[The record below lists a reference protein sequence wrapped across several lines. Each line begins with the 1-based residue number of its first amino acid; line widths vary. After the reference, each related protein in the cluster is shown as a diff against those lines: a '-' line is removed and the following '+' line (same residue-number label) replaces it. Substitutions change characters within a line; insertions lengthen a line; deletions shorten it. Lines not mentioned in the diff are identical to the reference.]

1 IGLQYFLLLKSHA
14 LEQRVRARIEHL
26 KKSRVIHNSCR
37 IAVSPL
43 HLYLFPILLHL
54 VRPRATASR
63 GVYLT
68 PSRLTK
74 SFFLRPG
81 TFTLS
86 SCRSSM
92 ASSTLH
98 PSNRFSRTRLPSSS
112 CSISNPP
119 SPAPNPKPASSHP
132 PPAPS
137 SPPIVAPN
145 FSTFPH
151 SPPPFPPPLI
161 LQFLLSNSSPN
172 SSPGKTPTPPAS
184 STGAPPARTPSTPP
198 SSSSF

>member
-1 IGLQYFLLLKSHA
+1 MLHAKAAVPPLHDLRLHRHHIPKTRRHKKSRARLHHRNSRQPVGLQYFLLLKSHA

-26 KKSRVIHNSCR
+26 EKPRVVHNSRR

-81 TFTLS
+81 TSTLS

-98 PSNRFSRTRLPSSS
+98 PSNRSSRTRLPSSS

-119 SPAPNPKPASSHP
+119 SPAPNPKPASSQP

-145 FSTFPH
+145 FS
-151 SPPPFPPPLI
+151 
-161 LQFLLSNSSPN
+161 
-172 SSPGKTPTPPAS
+172 
-184 STGAPPARTPSTPP
+184 
-198 SSSSF
+198 